1 MAAIHTFSHVLER
14 QSIVNILITGGLLGI
29 AVLAILGA
37 ILLGI
42 GEDRAVKAQKAKA
55 NGAPAALLPQQSQSR
70 QLPDQGPVTP
80 AIPATPVLTHS
91 TGQLPALTGRELL
104 ASLDG
109 QAREITSELRT
120 LAQHAGELEQRLN
133 HLSEL
138 LERHQPRQP
147 AGPGQLYAPEAD
159 TQAL

>member
-1 MAAIHTFSHVLER
+1 MAAIHTLSHVLER

-42 GEDRAVKAQKAKA
+42 GEDRAGKAQKAKA

-70 QLPDQGPVTP
+70 QLPDRGPLTP
-80 AIPATPVLTHS
+80 AVPATPNLTHP
-91 TGQLPALTGRELL
+91 TGQLSALTGHELL
-104 ASLDG
+104 TSLDG
-109 QAREITSELRT
+109 QAREITRELRA
-120 LAQHAGELEQRLN
+120 LAQHAGELEQRLS

-138 LERHQPRQP
+138 LERHQQRQP
-147 AGPGQLYAPEAD
+147 ASPGPLYAPEAD